1 MRTVINKLT
10 QARFTQ
16 WLPLPFNRG
25 FSQQYCIGLDIG
37 FDRLNLVQM
46 QHQANG
52 IQMRAIASIP
62 FKSTREALL
71 ASPSE
76 LKVLL
81 NQAFAMHPFKG
92 KKVVSCLPA
101 EHIKIITITYK
112 PVEGQTEDEAVVVEL
127 RERYKSELDNLVVDF
142 MSLRQEES
150 GADKRDALVALAP
163 REKVIAYLDL
173 LTGAGLDVE
182 ALDIGPAA
190 LTRLVCHTGAKLV
203 PEFPHL
209 PNVLLI
215 NFGTESSFLTIIW
228 GRRLMLDRPVEF
240 SEHRIFSRLEQV
252 LDMPEDLMI
261 NLLYADNTNAK
272 TDDVN
277 SLEVKK
283 MVTDILAPE
292 INLLLQ
298 EINKTLVYMAS
309 KTRGKSIDQIYLTGR
324 VSRYSGIV
332 HLLRAQLNVKV
343 EILDP
348 VEIFASDKNKLKSEH
363 LGTMPGMALTTGLAL
378 RGIPERG

>member
-1 MRTVINKLT
+1 MNTVVNNTIETKFK
-10 QARFTQ
+10 A
-16 WLPLPFNRG
+16 WLSSLLYG
-25 FSQQYCIGLDIG
+25 EFSRQYYIGLDIG

-46 QHQANG
+46 QSKADGVQL
-52 IQMRAIASIP
+52 RAIASIP
-62 FKSTREALL
+62 FKSSREALL
-71 ASPSE
+71 SNPKE
-76 LKVLL
+76 LKLLL
-81 NQAFAMHPFKG
+81 NQAFATHPFKG
-92 KKVVSCLPA
+92 RKVVSCLPA
-101 EHIKIITITYK
+101 EHIKIITIAYK
-112 PVEGQTEDEAVVVEL
+112 PLDGQTEDEAVVVEL

-142 MSLRQEES
+142 MSLRQEETDAS
-150 GADKRDALVALAP
+150 KRDALVALAP
-163 REKVIAYLDL
+163 RDKVLAYLDL
-173 LTGAGLDVE
+173 LTEAGLSVE

-203 PEFPHL
+203 PDFPNL

-240 SEHRIFSRLEQV
+240 SEHRIFSRLKQA

-261 NLLYADNTNAK
+261 SLLYDENTSARN
-272 TDDVN
+272 N
-277 SLEVKK
+277 QSYSLEVKK
-283 MVTDILAPE
+283 MVTDILTPE

-332 HLLRAQLNVKV
+332 QLLREQLNVKV

-348 VEIFASDKNKLKSEH
+348 VEIFTANKSKINSAH
-363 LGTMPGMALTTGLAL
+363 LGTMPGMALTAGLAL
-378 RGIPERG
+378 RGLPERG

>member
-1 MRTVINKLT
+1 MNTVVNKT
-10 QARFTQ
+10 IEDKFKA
-16 WLPLPFNRG
+16 WLPSLLYGELGR
-25 FSQQYCIGLDIG
+25 QYYIGLDIG

-46 QHQANG
+46 QSKADGVQL
-52 IQMRAIASIP
+52 RAIASIP
-62 FKSTREALL
+62 FKSNREALL
-71 ASPSE
+71 SNPKE
-76 LKVLL
+76 LKLLL
-81 NQAFAMHPFKG
+81 NQAFATHPFKG
-92 KKVVSCLPA
+92 RKVVSCLPA
-101 EHIKIITITYK
+101 EHIKIITIAYK
-112 PVEGQTEDEAVVVEL
+112 TLDGQTEDEAVIVEL
-127 RERYKSELDNLVVDF
+127 RERYKNELDNLVVDF

-150 GADKRDALVALAP
+150 DASKRDALVALAP
-163 REKVIAYLDL
+163 RDKVLAYLDL
-173 LTGAGLDVE
+173 LTGAGLSVE

-203 PEFPHL
+203 PDFPNL

-240 SEHRIFSRLEQV
+240 SEHRIFSRLQQV
-252 LDMPEDLMI
+252 LDMPENLMI
-261 NLLYADNTNAK
+261 SLLYDENTTAK
-272 TDDVN
+272 N
-277 SLEVKK
+277 NQSYSLEVKK

-298 EINKTLVYMAS
+298 EINKTLVYIAS

-332 HLLRAQLNVKV
+332 QLLREQLNVKV

-348 VEIFASDKNKLKSEH
+348 VEIFTPDKSKVNNVH

-378 RGIPERG
+378 RELPERG

>member
-25 FSQQYCIGLDIG
+25 FSRQYCIGLDIG

-190 LTRLVCHTGAKLV
+190 LTRLV
-203 PEFPHL
+203 
-209 PNVLLI
+209 
-215 NFGTESSFLTIIW
+215 
-228 GRRLMLDRPVEF
+228 
-240 SEHRIFSRLEQV
+240 
-252 LDMPEDLMI
+252 
-261 NLLYADNTNAK
+261 
-272 TDDVN
+272 
-277 SLEVKK
+277 
-283 MVTDILAPE
+283 
-292 INLLLQ
+292 
-298 EINKTLVYMAS
+298 
-309 KTRGKSIDQIYLTGR
+309 
-324 VSRYSGIV
+324 
-332 HLLRAQLNVKV
+332 
-343 EILDP
+343 
-348 VEIFASDKNKLKSEH
+348 
-363 LGTMPGMALTTGLAL
+363 
-378 RGIPERG
+378 